1 MRRTT
6 RYLSLFLAI
15 CILFIPISVFSE
27 EQSAPKVAAIVITT
41 LEVDSAGY
49 ATVIGYIPTANATTQ
64 VTCLVMDS
72 ETLQTADQIAWI
84 DQMTVGY
91 NGTLLTQ
98 FYIPDRFS
106 GKTLYFRFGSDA
118 GTDTIT
124 EKYELGTILPGIEN
138 ITNGS
143 VIYGTDAY
151 MCDSGYLT
159 AENVADSIVHGG
171 NKIYFKIGNM
181 WYDLLNTE
189 ATSNE
194 YLKADN
200 AMTAAEVQKI
210 SIRYYYTSAKR
221 IEY

>member
-15 CILFIPISVFSE
+15 CILFIPVSVFSE

-41 LEVDSAGY
+41 LEVDSAGH
-49 ATVIGYIPTANATTQ
+49 ATVIGYIPTANEKTQ

-91 NGTLLTQ
+91 NGTFLTK
-98 FYIPDRFS
+98 FIIPDRFS

-118 GTDTIT
+118 DTETIT
-124 EKYELGTILPGIEN
+124 EKYKLGTIKPGIEN

-143 VIYGTDAY
+143 VIYGNDAY

-159 AENVADSIVHGG
+159 PENVANSIVYGG
-171 NKIYFKIGNM
+171 NKIYFKIGNR

-194 YLKADN
+194 YLKAEN
-200 AMTAAEVQKI
+200 AMSDTEVQKI

>member
-6 RYLSLFLAI
+6 RYLSLFLAV
-15 CILFIPISVFSE
+15 CILVIPVSVSSE

-41 LEVDSAGY
+41 LEVDSAGN
-49 ATVIGYIPTANATTQ
+49 ATVIGYIPTATAATQ

-72 ETLQTADQIAWI
+72 ETLQTSDQIAWI
-84 DQMTVGY
+84 DQMKVGY
-91 NGTLLTQ
+91 NGTFLTQ

-118 GTDTIT
+118 DTETIT

-143 VIYGTDAY
+143 VIYGSDAY
-151 MCDSGYLT
+151 MCDSGYLN

-171 NKIYFKIGNM
+171 NKIYFKIGNR
-181 WYDLLNTE
+181 WYDLLDTG

-194 YLKADN
+194 YLKAEN
-200 AMTAAEVQKI
+200 AMSDTDVQKI

>member
-1 MRRTT
+1 MRRTA
-6 RYLSLFLAI
+6 RYLSLLLAV
-15 CILFIPISVFSE
+15 CILFIPVSVFSE

-41 LEVDSAGY
+41 LEVDSTGN
-49 ATVIGYIPTANATTQ
+49 ATVIGYIPTANDGTQ

-72 ETLQTADQIAWI
+72 ETLQTSDQIAWI

-91 NGTLLTQ
+91 NGTFMTQ

-118 GTDTIT
+118 DTETIT
-124 EKYELGTILPGIEN
+124 EKYELGTIQPGIEN

-143 VIYGTDAY
+143 VIYGSDAY
-151 MCDSGYLT
+151 MCDSTQLT
-159 AENVADSIVHGG
+159 AENVADSIICGG
-171 NKIYFKIGNM
+171 NKIYFKIGNR
-181 WYDLLNTE
+181 WYDLLNGE

-194 YLKADN
+194 YLKAEN
-200 AMTAAEVQKI
+200 AMADTDVQKI

>member
-6 RYLSLFLAI
+6 RYLSLFLVV
-15 CILFIPISVFSE
+15 CILFIPVSVFSD

-41 LEVDSAGY
+41 LEVDSAGN
-49 ATVIGYIPTANATTQ
+49 ATVIGYIPTATAATQ

-72 ETLQTADQIAWI
+72 ETLQTSDQIAWI

-91 NGTLLTQ
+91 NGAFMTR

-124 EKYELGTILPGIEN
+124 EKYELGTIQPGIEN

-143 VIYGTDAY
+143 VIYGNDAY
-151 MCDSGYLT
+151 MCDSTQLT

-171 NKIYFKIGNM
+171 NKIYFKIGNR
-181 WYDLLNTE
+181 WYDLLDTE

-194 YLKADN
+194 YLKAEN
-200 AMTAAEVQKI
+200 AMSDTEVQKI

>member
-15 CILFIPISVFSE
+15 CILFIPVSVFSE

-72 ETLQTADQIAWI
+72 ETLQTSDQIAWI
-84 DQMTVGY
+84 DQVAVGY
-91 NGTLLTQ
+91 NGTFLTQ

-151 MCDSGYLT
+151 MCDSGYLN

-171 NKIYFKIGNM
+171 NKIYFKIGNR
-181 WYDLLNTE
+181 WYDLLDAG

-194 YLKADN
+194 YLKAEN
-200 AMTAAEVQKI
+200 AMSDTDVQKI
-210 SIRYYYTSAKR
+210 SIRYYYTAAKR

>member
-1 MRRTT
+1 MKRTT
-6 RYLSLFLAI
+6 RYLSLFLAV

-27 EQSAPKVAAIVITT
+27 DQSAPKVAAIVITT
-41 LEVDSAGY
+41 LEVDSAGH

-91 NGTLLTQ
+91 NGTFLTQ

-118 GTDTIT
+118 DTETIT

-143 VIYGTDAY
+143 VIYGVDAY

-159 AENVADSIVHGG
+159 PENVANSIVYGG
-171 NKIYFKIGNM
+171 NKIYFKIGNR

-194 YLKADN
+194 YLKAEN
-200 AMTAAEVQKI
+200 AMSDTEVQKI